1 MSKAE
6 ETIVDKL
13 TTEMMEHI
21 CDNICKY
28 PCRTDIDQEELE
40 DICAECQMARYVCGI
55 CNQYNRLNNFEK
67 SQCYSLLQK
76 IAELEQKLKSE
87 RSNT

>member
-1 MSKAE
+1 MSKTE

-21 CDNICKY
+21 CDNICKH

-40 DICAECQMARYVCGI
+40 EICAECKMGKFVCDI
-55 CNQYNRLNNFEK
+55 CNEYIKINDLEK
-67 SQCYSLLQK
+67 SQCYALLQK
-76 IAELEQKLKSE
+76 IAELENQIEKK
-87 RSNT
+87 